1 MRRARQWDGGAQRG
15 GALVAWSKLGW
26 RGRSAVAHN
35 WRYAAVMTF
44 SIIGRDDQTGDI
56 GVAVA
61 SKFLAVGAF
70 VPYVRSGVG
79 AVATQSYVNP
89 MFGPQGLAAMADGT
103 VPGAVATTFRAQDPD
118 IEQRQFGL
126 VSATGAST
134 TFTGADCF
142 DWAGGWAAPNVA
154 IQGNILA
161 GADVVDAM
169 RAAWE
174 TTVGQALPARLLTA
188 LRAGDAAG
196 GDRRGRQSAA
206 LLCAGPGR
214 GYGGL
219 TDDWANLR
227 VDDHPD
233 PCAELERLL
242 GIHELLL
249 GRPIETR
256 LLTDDERRWLRVLL
270 VRQGYATELPDGA
283 WDSATEAAAWALY
296 GSENLEERWVGGGRV
311 DPVALAYLRE
321 TFGA

>member
-1 MRRARQWDGGAQRG
+1 
-15 GALVAWSKLGW
+15 
-26 RGRSAVAHN
+26 
-35 WRYAAVMTF
+35 MTF
-44 SIIGRDDQTGDI
+44 SIIGRDEQTHDV

-70 VPYVRSGVG
+70 VPYVRAGVG

-89 MFGPQGLAAMADGT
+89 VFGPQGLDAMAD
-103 VPGAVATTFRAQDPD
+103 AVAPDTVATRFREQDPD

-126 VSATGAST
+126 VSATGASA
-134 TFTGADCF
+134 TFTGGDCF

-174 TTVGQALPARLLTA
+174 STVGKALPVRLLGA
-188 LRAGDAAG
+188 LRAGDGAG

-219 TDDWANLR
+219 TDDWVNLR

-233 PCAELERLL
+233 PCTELGRLL

-249 GRPIETR
+249 GKPTETR
-256 LLTDDERRWLRVLL
+256 LFTDDELRWLRALL
-270 VRQGYATELPDGA
+270 VRQEYVRTLPDGA
-283 WDSATEAAAWALY
+283 RVSAPDVRGLACRGAVP
-296 GSENLEERWVGGGRV
+296 LEPGGEVG
-311 DPVALAYLRE
+311 ALALRVATQLDE
-321 TFGA
+321 PVTLPKHVA